1 MTPAHITSKPS
12 GRVRCALALVCAV
25 LSILLAIGQT
35 SMGVAA
41 AHPVG
46 SNEVQLSDGG
56 WAEAC
61 VVQNACQ
68 DAKDIAYG
76 LSHDEVPVPHHHHH
90 VDTHWGVESDFA
102 GYPFD
107 VLSLAAAAH
116 AALVNGVEQ
125 SPTSVIE
132 QPPRA

>member
-1 MTPAHITSKPS
+1 M
-12 GRVRCALALVCAV
+12 RYALALVCAV
-25 LSILLAIGQT
+25 LSMLLAMGQT

-41 AHPVG
+41 AHTIE

-56 WAEAC
+56 WTNAC

-68 DAKDIAYG
+68 DANDIAFG

-102 GYPFD
+102 GYPLD
-107 VLSLAAAAH
+107 VLSLAASAPAAP
-116 AALVNGVEQ
+116 VGGVEQ